1 MYMSISPF
9 PARPGSPE
17 TETRRA
23 RIVVGLVVLG
33 IAASLLAYAISP
45 SVRHAV
51 KRAAHSVGHVFDK
64 DDHPATKKPAAKP
77 APAKAGAAGKSGGT
91 VAGVVLGARVTIG
104 PGSRESV
111 TAIARGVAAATTS
124 STLRSQ

>member
-17 TETRRA
+17 TESRRA
-23 RIVVGLVVLG
+23 RIVAGLVVLG

-45 SVRHAV
+45 GVRHVV

-64 DDHPATKKPAAKP
+64 DEHAARKKAPSATKQH
-77 APAKAGAAGKSGGT
+77 APARSGGAGST
-91 VAGVVLGARVTIG
+91 GGTPAGVVLGFSASAGVRARWA
-104 PGSRESV
+104 PQAPSLR
-111 TAIARGVAAATTS
+111 AR
-124 STLRSQ
+124 